1 MPYTPAGTNAT
12 LDLGPSADI
21 KVESNLADYNLTENI
36 KVIESKGGNST
47 VKETIETWTYNLSIT
62 SNLDR
67 NASLEVT
74 DSKPAEARILEILPD
89 PKEITA
95 TSLKWDLPL
104 SSRQKMAVIYSYA
117 VTRTESLGGL

>member
-1 MPYTPAGTNAT
+1 
-12 LDLGPSADI
+12 
-21 KVESNLADYNLTENI
+21 
-36 KVIESKGGNST
+36 
-47 VKETIETWTYNLSIT
+47 YNLSIT

-74 DSKPAEARILEILPD
+74 DSKPAEARILEISPD